1 MLTPDTHAR
10 QEQGPRLPVAR
21 GGFLP
26 RRPRCG
32 GWALYLNL
40 RPARPQLPRDVYGS
54 EGIKRFVST
63 CWVAF
68 SDLKV
73 TVEIQL
79 AEEDKIVTRW
89 TARGTHSGAFLGLA
103 PTHQEKAVSGIGFD
117 RVVAAASMRRGSAT
131 ILSPGRCST
140 AGSSTAVPP

>member
-1 MLTPDTHAR
+1 MSRASSQRRRCSRPTLTPDRYKALVR
-10 QEQGPRLPVAR
+10 RWLEEV

-54 EGIKRFVST
+54 SEGIKRYVST
-63 CWVAF
+63 YWVAF

-73 TVEIQL
+73 TVEVQL

-89 TARGTHSGAFLGLA
+89 TARGTHSGEFLGLA
-103 PTHQEKAVSGIGFD
+103 PTH
-117 RVVAAASMRRGSAT
+117 
-131 ILSPGRCST
+131 
-140 AGSSTAVPP
+140 